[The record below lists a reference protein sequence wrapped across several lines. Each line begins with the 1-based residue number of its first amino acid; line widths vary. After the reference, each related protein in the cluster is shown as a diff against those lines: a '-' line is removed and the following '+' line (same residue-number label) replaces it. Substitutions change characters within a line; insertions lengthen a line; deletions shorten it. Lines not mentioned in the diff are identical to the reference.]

1 MLVSAGV
8 TTNIHYVLGRN
19 SIDEAIE
26 HLQQED
32 FPDGINAVI
41 FLLHK
46 PVGLGTQTNVLSPD
60 DERVKE
66 FFFD

>member
-1 MLVSAGV
+1 MSWYRSEYTEKAINMLVSAGV

-32 FPDGINAVI
+32 FPDGINSVI

-46 PVGLGTQTNVLSPD
+46 PVGL
-60 DERVKE
+60 
-66 FFFD
+66 